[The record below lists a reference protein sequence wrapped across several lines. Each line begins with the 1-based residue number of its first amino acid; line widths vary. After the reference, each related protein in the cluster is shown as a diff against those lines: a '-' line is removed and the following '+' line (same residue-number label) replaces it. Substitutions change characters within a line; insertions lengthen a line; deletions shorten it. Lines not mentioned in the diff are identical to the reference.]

1 MSHSRVTYRDIYDGI
16 VTLNY
21 IAVENLQK
29 ETEEDVSYP
38 PCIREKSIFRDYN
51 MIEKMFNP
59 TTATLS
65 YDLQY
70 LYYIYI
76 IYSEATVDDSD

>member
-1 MSHSRVTYRDIYDGI
+1 
-16 VTLNY
+16 
-21 IAVENLQK
+21 
-29 ETEEDVSYP
+29 
-38 PCIREKSIFRDYN
+38 

-70 LYYIYI
+70 LYIYI